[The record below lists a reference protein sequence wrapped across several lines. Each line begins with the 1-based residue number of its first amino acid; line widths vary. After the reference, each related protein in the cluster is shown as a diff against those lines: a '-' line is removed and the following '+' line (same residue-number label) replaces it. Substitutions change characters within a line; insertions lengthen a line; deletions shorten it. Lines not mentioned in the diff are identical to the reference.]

1 MLATGWAIGVASVM
15 RTGLGW
21 LALWSERVPPLMSL
35 GTELREGQSGADQA
49 VGRFRDELIAIA
61 RDSSDLAARE
71 LRRGLEDLDAF
82 TRDAESR
89 STGGRRPYKVKP

>member
-1 MLATGWAIGVASVM
+1 MFATGWAVGAATMI

-21 LALWSERVPPLMSL
+21 LALWSERVPPLVSL
-35 GTELREGQSGADQA
+35 GEQLREGKPGTDQA

-61 RDSSDLAARE
+61 RDSSELAARE

-82 TRDAESR
+82 TRDPESGP
-89 STGGRRPYKVKP
+89 TDGRRQYKVKP